1 MTKKARPFVLALLLL
16 SFLGA
21 PTVLAA
27 EDSAVENMFPSRS
40 PVDGENELY
49 EQFNLDSYYFDDNY
63 GFTEVFRKAWNSL
76 WGMAFV
82 VEMAFLK
89 LVIYISQLIMV
100 LKIFDPLASLV
111 SDQVQKL
118 GSSVFGTI
126 LDGLLIIMST
136 WIFIQLFRR
145 RIA

>member
-1 MTKKARPFVLALLLL
+1 MPGKARPFVLALLL
-16 SFLGA
+16 FLLCSPPA
-21 PTVLAA
+21 LAA

-49 EQFNLDSYYFDDNY
+49 EQFNLDSYYFDGNY
-63 GFTEVFRKAWNSL
+63 GFTEVFREAWNSL

-89 LVIYISQLIMV
+89 MVIYISQLVMV

-111 SDQVQKL
+111 SDQVKNWGAPSL
-118 GSSVFGTI
+118 ERSSTAC
-126 LDGLLIIMST
+126 SSS
-136 WIFIQLFRR
+136 
-145 RIA
+145 

>member
-63 GFTEVFRKAWNSL
+63 GFTEVFREAWNSL

-89 LVIYISQLIMV
+89 LVIYIS
-100 LKIFDPLASLV
+100 S
-111 SDQVQKL
+111 
-118 GSSVFGTI
+118 
-126 LDGLLIIMST
+126 
-136 WIFIQLFRR
+136 
-145 RIA
+145 